1 MTTNSRVIQHKRV
14 VEISST
20 RKIAIGIV
28 EVLIGL
34 LIYFVFVAKTAG
46 DVLTKFVMTPGGIVQ
61 GLMADWILP
70 SKVTLAV
77 LAVLSLAIGIFQL
90 VKGFGK
96 WTNLMVGICALCLI
110 FGFLVW
116 QAAGKQLNLAGML
129 SSAVLLAVPITLG
142 AFSGILA
149 ERSGI
154 VNIAIEGMMLMA
166 SMAAAI
172 VGSVTKSPWIG
183 LLGGILSAILLAL
196 LLGVLS
202 IKYKINQVI
211 SGTVINIFSAGLT
224 AFISQKFL
232 QQIQGLNNPQMFT
245 RVPLPGLADIPLIGP
260 ILFNQNIFVYLM
272 FVILIVLQLA
282 LFQTRWGLRLRSVGE
297 HPKAADTLGI
307 NVIRT
312 RYMGVILSGLV
323 AGIAGAFFTLGS
335 VGRFDE
341 GMTAGKGF
349 IGLAAMIFG
358 NWMPIGAIGAGML
371 FGFADAIGS
380 KLSLLGS
387 AIPPQF
393 MAMAPYLITMIVLA
407 GFIGKGQAPA
417 LMTGRYSLTF
427 WGVYCMFFRVIKLSG
442 RSYFC
447 HVDG

>member
-1 MTTNSRVIQHKRV
+1 MTAASEVIQHKHIDDVSPARRV
-14 VEISST
+14 GIGTTEIL
-20 RKIAIGIV
+20 IA
-28 EVLIGL
+28 L
-34 LIYFVFVAKTAG
+34 LIFFVFAVGTSADT
-46 DVLTKFVMTPGGIVQ
+46 LTRFVMTPGGIDQ
-61 GLMADWILP
+61 GTMRDLIFP
-70 SKVTLAV
+70 SRLTLLV
-77 LAVLSLAIGIFQL
+77 LAGIVLAIGLFQL
-90 VKGFGK
+90 VKGFGRR
-96 WTNLMVGICALCLI
+96 TNLMVGVAALCFI
-110 FGFLVW
+110 MAFLVW
-116 QAAGKQLNLAGML
+116 QASGMSLNLAGML

-149 ERSGI
+149 ERCGI
-154 VNIAIEGMMLMA
+154 INIAIEGMMLMG

-172 VGSVTKSPWIG
+172 VGSLTQNVWLG
-183 LLGGILSAILLAL
+183 LLGGILSSVLLAL
-196 LLGVLS
+196 ILGVLS
-202 IKYKINQVI
+202 IKYKVNQTI
-211 SGTVINIFSAGLT
+211 SGTVINIFSAGMT

-232 QQIQGLNNPQMFT
+232 QTIPALNRPNMFT
-245 RVPLPGLADIPLIGP
+245 RVPLPLLADIPLLGP

-272 FVILIVLQLA
+272 FAILIVLQLA

-307 NVIRT
+307 NVIKT
-312 RYMGVILSGLV
+312 RYMGILLSGVV
-323 AGIAGAFFTLGS
+323 AGIGGAFFTLGS

-358 NWMPIGAIGAGML
+358 NWMPLGSLGAGLL

-387 AIPPQF
+387 IIPPQF

-417 LMTGRYSLTF
+417 AEGEAYE
-427 WGVYCMFFRVIKLSG
+427 KE
-442 RSYFC
+442 
-447 HVDG
+447 

>member
-1 MTTNSRVIQHKRV
+1 MTTASDVIHHKRV
-14 VEISST
+14 HEISPA
-20 RKIAIGIV
+20 RKLGMGIAEI
-28 EVLIGL
+28 LIAL
-34 LIYFVFVAKTAG
+34 VILFVFALKTSAE
-46 DVLTKFVMTPGGIVQ
+46 VTTRFVMTPGGIVQ
-61 GLMADWILP
+61 GTMRDLVLP
-70 SKVTLAV
+70 SKVSLLILAGIV
-77 LAVLSLAIGIFQL
+77 FLIGLIQL
-90 VKGFGK
+90 IKGFGSQ
-96 WTNLMVGICALCLI
+96 TNLMVGVAGLSLI
-110 FGFLVW
+110 LAFLIW
-116 QAAGKQLNLAGML
+116 QAAGMSLNLAGML

-154 VNIAIEGMMLMA
+154 INIAIEGMMLMA
-166 SMAAAI
+166 SMNAAI
-172 VGSVTKSPWIG
+172 AGSVTKNVWLG
-183 LLGGILSAILLAL
+183 LVGGVLSAVLLAL
-196 LLGVLS
+196 ILGVLS
-202 IKYKINQVI
+202 IKYKVNQTI
-211 SGTVINIFSAGLT
+211 SGTVINIFSAGMT

-232 QQIQGLNNPQMFT
+232 QTLHGLNQPTMFT
-245 RVPLPGLADIPLIGP
+245 RVPIPLLADIPLAGP

-272 FVILIVLQLA
+272 FTILIVLQLA

-307 NVIRT
+307 NVIKT
-312 RYMGVILSGLV
+312 RYMGVLLSGVV
-323 AGIAGAFFTLGS
+323 AGIAGSFFTLGS

-358 NWMPIGAIGAGML
+358 NWMPLGSLGAGLL

-387 AIPPQF
+387 IIPPQF

-417 LMTGRYSLTF
+417 AEGQPYE
-427 WGVYCMFFRVIKLSG
+427 KE
-442 RSYFC
+442 
-447 HVDG
+447 

>member
-1 MTTNSRVIQHKRV
+1 MTTTSDVLQHKHIDDMSPARKLGMGIT
-14 VEISST
+14 EI
-20 RKIAIGIV
+20 
-28 EVLIGL
+28 LIGL
-34 LIYFVFVAKTAG
+34 LILFVFAVGTSADT
-46 DVLTKFVMTPGGIVQ
+46 LTRFVMTPGGIYQ
-61 GLMADWILP
+61 GTMRDLVFP
-70 SKVTLAV
+70 SKLTLLILAGFV
-77 LAVLSLAIGIFQL
+77 LVIGIFQL
-90 VKGFGK
+90 IKGFGRR
-96 WTNLMVGICALCLI
+96 TNLMVGVAAFCLI
-110 FGFLVW
+110 LAFLVW
-116 QAAGKQLNLAGML
+116 QASGMSLNLAGML

-149 ERSGI
+149 ERCGI
-154 VNIAIEGMMLMA
+154 INIAIEGMMLMG
-166 SMAAAI
+166 SMTAAI
-172 VGSVTKSPWIG
+172 VGSLTQNVWLG
-183 LLGGILSAILLAL
+183 LLGGILSSVLLAL
-196 LLGVLS
+196 ILGVLS
-202 IKYKINQVI
+202 IKYKVNQTI
-211 SGTVINIFSAGLT
+211 SGTVINIFSAGMT

-232 QQIQGLNNPQMFT
+232 QTIPALNRPNMFT
-245 RVPLPGLADIPLIGP
+245 RVPLPLLADIPLIGP

-272 FVILIVLQLA
+272 FAILIVLQLA

-307 NVIRT
+307 NVIKT
-312 RYMGVILSGLV
+312 RYMGIILSGVV

-417 LMTGRYSLTF
+417 AEGEPYE
-427 WGVYCMFFRVIKLSG
+427 KE
-442 RSYFC
+442 
-447 HVDG
+447 

>member
-154 VNIAIEGMMLMA
+154 VNIAIEGMVLMA

-282 LFQTRWGLRLRSVGE
+282 LFQTRWGLRLRSVGV

-312 RYMGVILSGLV
+312 R
-323 AGIAGAFFTLGS
+323 
-335 VGRFDE
+335 
-341 GMTAGKGF
+341 
-349 IGLAAMIFG
+349 
-358 NWMPIGAIGAGML
+358 
-371 FGFADAIGS
+371 
-380 KLSLLGS
+380 
-387 AIPPQF
+387 
-393 MAMAPYLITMIVLA
+393 
-407 GFIGKGQAPA
+407 
-417 LMTGRYSLTF
+417 
-427 WGVYCMFFRVIKLSG
+427 
-442 RSYFC
+442 
-447 HVDG
+447 

>member
-1 MTTNSRVIQHKRV
+1 MTENSLVHKHRRV
-14 VEISST
+14 VEISHT
-20 RKIAIGIV
+20 RKIVIGVV
-28 EVLIGL
+28 EILIGL
-34 LIYFVFVAKTAG
+34 LIYFIFAAKTSG
-46 DVLTKFVMTPGGIVQ
+46 ESLTKFVMTPGGIDQ
-61 GLMADWILP
+61 GQLSDWILP
-70 SKVTLAV
+70 SKITLIILAV
-77 LAVLSLAIGIFQL
+77 VSLLIGIYQII
-90 VKGFGK
+90 KGFGK
-96 WTNLMVGICALCLI
+96 WTNMQIGICSLFLI
-110 FGFLVW
+110 FSFLVW
-116 QAAGKQLNLAGML
+116 QAADRQLNLAGML

-154 VNIAIEGMMLMA
+154 INISIEGMMLMA

-172 VGSVTKSPWIG
+172 TGSITKNPWIG
-183 LLGGILSAILLAL
+183 LLGGILSSVLLAL
-196 LLGVLS
+196 ILGVLS
-202 IKYKINQVI
+202 IKYKVNQTI

-232 QQIQGLNNPQMFT
+232 QHTQTLNNPKMFT
-245 RVPLPGLADIPLIGP
+245 RVPLPGLADIPLVGP

-272 FVILIVLQLA
+272 FIILIVLQLA
-282 LFQTRWGLRLRSVGE
+282 LFQTRWGLRLRAVGE

-312 RYMGVILSGLV
+312 RYMGVILSGVV

-358 NWMPIGAIGAGML
+358 NWMPTGALGAGLL

-387 AIPPQF
+387 SIPPQF

-417 LMTGRYSLTF
+417 AEGEPYE
-427 WGVYCMFFRVIKLSG
+427 KE
-442 RSYFC
+442 
-447 HVDG
+447 

>member
-1 MTTNSRVIQHKRV
+1 MTTNSRIIEHKRV
-14 VEISST
+14 VEVSST
-20 RKIAIGIV
+20 RKLVVGIV

-34 LIYFVFVAKTAG
+34 LIYFIFALKTASG
-46 DVLTKFVMTPGGIVQ
+46 ALTRFVMTPGGIDQ
-61 GLMADWILP
+61 GFMADWILP
-70 SKVTLAV
+70 SKITLTV
-77 LAVLSLAIGIFQL
+77 LAIAALLIGIYQL
-90 VKGFGK
+90 IRGFGR
-96 WTNLMVGICALCLI
+96 WTNLMVGICALFLI

-116 QAAGKQLNLAGML
+116 QAADKQLNLAGML

-154 VNIAIEGMMLMA
+154 VNISIEGMMLMA
-166 SMAAAI
+166 SMVAAI
-172 VGSVTKSPWIG
+172 VGSVTKNPWLG
-183 LLGGILSAILLAL
+183 LLGGILSSILLAL
-196 LLGVLS
+196 ILGVLS
-202 IKYKINQVI
+202 IKYKVNQTI

-232 QQIQGLNNPQMFT
+232 QHTPLLNTPKLFP
-245 RVPLPGLADIPLIGP
+245 RVPLPGLASIPLIGP

-282 LFQTRWGLRLRSVGE
+282 LFETRWGLRLRSVGE

-323 AGIAGAFFTLGS
+323 AGIAGSFFTLGS

-358 NWMPIGAIGAGML
+358 NWMPVGAIGAGLL

-417 LMTGRYSLTF
+417 AEGEPYE
-427 WGVYCMFFRVIKLSG
+427 KE
-442 RSYFC
+442 
-447 HVDG
+447 

>member
-1 MTTNSRVIQHKRV
+1 MTENSMVHKHRRV
-14 VEISST
+14 VEISHT
-20 RKIAIGIV
+20 RKIVIGVV
-28 EVLIGL
+28 EILIGL
-34 LIYFVFVAKTAG
+34 LIYFIFAAKTSG
-46 DVLTKFVMTPGGIVQ
+46 ESLTKFVMTPGGIDQ
-61 GLMADWILP
+61 GQLSDWILP
-70 SKVTLAV
+70 SKITLIILAV
-77 LAVLSLAIGIFQL
+77 VSLLIGIYQII
-90 VKGFGK
+90 KGFGK
-96 WTNLMVGICALCLI
+96 WTNMQIGICSLFLI
-110 FGFLVW
+110 FSFLVW
-116 QAAGKQLNLAGML
+116 QAADRQLNLAGML

-154 VNIAIEGMMLMA
+154 INISIEGMMLMA

-172 VGSVTKSPWIG
+172 TGSVTKNPWIG
-183 LLGGILSAILLAL
+183 LLGGILSSVLLAL
-196 LLGVLS
+196 ILGVLS
-202 IKYKINQVI
+202 IKYKVNQTI

-232 QQIQGLNNPQMFT
+232 QHTQTLNNPKMFT
-245 RVPLPGLADIPLIGP
+245 RVPLPGLADIPLVGP

-272 FVILIVLQLA
+272 FIILIVLQLA
-282 LFQTRWGLRLRSVGE
+282 LFQTRWGLRLRAVGE

-312 RYMGVILSGLV
+312 RYMGVILSGVV

-358 NWMPIGAIGAGML
+358 NWMPTGALGAGLL

-387 AIPPQF
+387 SIPPQF

-417 LMTGRYSLTF
+417 AEGEPYE
-427 WGVYCMFFRVIKLSG
+427 KE
-442 RSYFC
+442 
-447 HVDG
+447 

>member
-1 MTTNSRVIQHKRV
+1 MTENSLVHKHRRV
-14 VEISST
+14 VEISHT
-20 RKIAIGIV
+20 RKIVIGVV
-28 EVLIGL
+28 EILIGL
-34 LIYFVFVAKTAG
+34 LIYFFFAAKTSGEA
-46 DVLTKFVMTPGGIVQ
+46 LTKFVMTPGGIDQ
-61 GLMADWILP
+61 GQLSDWILP
-70 SKVTLAV
+70 SKITLIILAV
-77 LAVLSLAIGIFQL
+77 VSLLIGIYQII
-90 VKGFGK
+90 KGFGK
-96 WTNLMVGICALCLI
+96 WTNMQIGICSLFLI
-110 FGFLVW
+110 FSFLVW
-116 QAAGKQLNLAGML
+116 QAADRQLNLAGML

-154 VNIAIEGMMLMA
+154 INISIEGMMLMA

-172 VGSVTKSPWIG
+172 TGSVTKNPWIG
-183 LLGGILSAILLAL
+183 LLGGILSSVLLAL
-196 LLGVLS
+196 ILGVLS
-202 IKYKINQVI
+202 IKYKVNQTI

-232 QQIQGLNNPQMFT
+232 QHTQTLNNPKMFT
-245 RVPLPGLADIPLIGP
+245 RVPLPGLADIPLVGP

-272 FVILIVLQLA
+272 FIILIVLQLA
-282 LFQTRWGLRLRSVGE
+282 LFQTRWGLRLRAVGE

-312 RYMGVILSGLV
+312 RYMGVILSGVV

-358 NWMPIGAIGAGML
+358 NWMPTGALGAGLL

-387 AIPPQF
+387 SIPPQF

-417 LMTGRYSLTF
+417 AEGEPYE
-427 WGVYCMFFRVIKLSG
+427 KE
-442 RSYFC
+442 
-447 HVDG
+447 